1 LAVARSPAR
10 ANEDQIQPPQPTKS
24 PINADVSRS
33 IIEKQP
39 MIVVIAGMPRS
50 GSTFTLNIARETLIP
65 SGEVASIYSESLA
78 PALSH
83 RKGEAH
89 LIIKA
94 HGTDATLG
102 NLIKTRAA
110 VCICSFR
117 KPEEAVASLMRVFG
131 YSFEKALAAIGHWLK
146 WHAAY
151 AQFAINIDYNEIV
164 RRPLQSIFKIQRC
177 IGGAV
182 SIDET
187 LRLRQQ
193 YDREQ
198 VAARTNVMVESEN
211 TTNFGFSYSDNTT
224 HFHRRHVSP
233 PDQRSAKDTLNAQQ
247 IILVRT
253 QLDSFLDE
261 NGEYW
266 PKRRSAD

>member
-1 LAVARSPAR
+1 L
-10 ANEDQIQPPQPTKS
+10 
-24 PINADVSRS
+24 
-33 IIEKQP
+33 
-39 MIVVIAGMPRS
+39 IVVIAGMPRS

-131 YSFEKALAAIGHWLK
+131 CNFEEALAAIGRWLE

-151 AQFAINIDYNEIV
+151 AQFAINIDYNEIL

-187 LRLRQQ
+187 LRLRQH

-198 VAARTNVMVESEN
+198 VAARTNAMVESEN
-211 TTNFGFSYSDNTT
+211 TTNVGFSYFDNTT

-233 PDQRSAKDTLNAQQ
+233 PDQKSATDALTAQQ
-247 IILVRT
+247 ITLVRG